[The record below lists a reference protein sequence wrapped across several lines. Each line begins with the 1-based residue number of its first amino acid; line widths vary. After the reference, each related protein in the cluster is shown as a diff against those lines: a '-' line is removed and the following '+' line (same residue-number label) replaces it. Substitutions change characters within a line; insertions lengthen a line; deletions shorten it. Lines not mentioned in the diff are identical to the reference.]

1 MFHAKN
7 GQLKLEET
15 SVDYIRF
22 GTGEKYL
29 ILIPGVGD
37 GLRTVRGSAL
47 PFSFLY
53 RMFAKEYTVF
63 AFSRKNNLPET
74 YTTEQMADDL
84 SQCMDQLQIPKADLV
99 GVSQGGMIALHLAL
113 RYPQKV
119 GKLVLVVTLARQN
132 PIIQQAVTHWIDLVS
147 AQRYRELF
155 LDIAKKSYSPPY
167 LKRALPLYS
176 LLARAMKPKNPQRFL
191 TMARSCLTH
200 DCYLQLQQI
209 ACPTLIIAGGR
220 DQIVGA
226 DASREIASQIV
237 GSQLY
242 IYEDLGHGLY
252 EEAKDFSQR
261 ILSFL
266 TSSIQGGSL

>member
-119 GKLVLVVTLARQN
+119 GKLVLG
-132 PIIQQAVTHWIDLVS
+132 
-147 AQRYRELF
+147 RYPCPAEPHHPAGCDP
-155 LDIAKKSYSPPY
+155 LD
-167 LKRALPLYS
+167 
-176 LLARAMKPKNPQRFL
+176 
-191 TMARSCLTH
+191 
-200 DCYLQLQQI
+200 
-209 ACPTLIIAGGR
+209 
-220 DQIVGA
+220 
-226 DASREIASQIV
+226 
-237 GSQLY
+237 
-242 IYEDLGHGLY
+242 
-252 EEAKDFSQR
+252 
-261 ILSFL
+261 
-266 TSSIQGGSL
+266 